1 MKLLFVFMFTG
12 LSTFNQVKKD
22 VLEKS
27 WYNADK
33 TAKIQIY
40 KSVDG
45 KYFGKIIWLSEPN
58 ENGKPK
64 LDKNNSDA
72 SKKLTPILNLVILKS
87 FVQNQKQQNIFENGT
102 VYDPDSGK
110 TYCGKLTLN
119 GNQLKLKG
127 YICNFSWLGR
137 SEIWTSAE

>member
-1 MKLLFVFMFTG
+1 MSTILFLTIIN
-12 LSTFNQVKKD
+12 LFNFSSKD
-22 VLEKS
+22 AIEKT

-40 KSVDG
+40 KNSDG
-45 KYFGKIIWLSEPN
+45 KYYGKIVWLSEPN
-58 ENGKPK
+58 DNGKPK
-64 LDKNNSDA
+64 LDKENPDA
-72 SKKLTPILNLVILKS
+72 SKKNTPVLNLVILKNFTQS
-87 FVQNQKQQNIFENGT
+87 KSSSNVFEDGS

-127 YICNFSWLGR
+127 YICSFSLLGR
-137 SEIWTSAE
+137 SEIWTAAE